1 MCSEALTLHNL
12 KILIVGVPYAK
23 SEENMGRKD
32 EGKTALSRHP
42 REEFC
47 GNPKRL
53 KAAHFMSIRDRC

>member
-1 MCSEALTLHNL
+1 MCAEALTLHNL
-12 KILIVGVPYAK
+12 RILIVGVRHAK

-32 EGKTALSRHP
+32 EGKTASSRHP

-53 KAAHFMSIRDRC
+53 EVTHFKPGRDSG